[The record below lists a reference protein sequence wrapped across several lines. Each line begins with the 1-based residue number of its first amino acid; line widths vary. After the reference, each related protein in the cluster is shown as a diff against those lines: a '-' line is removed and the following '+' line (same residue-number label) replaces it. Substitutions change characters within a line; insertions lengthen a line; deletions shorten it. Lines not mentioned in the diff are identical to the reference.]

1 MKPILPYRQAH
12 RQIKER
18 RAFISNALKASLAAG
33 LVLTAGEA
41 AANTMLRIN
50 KSYTVGDI
58 MDMILK
64 EIPGAPFSNTVDTLK
79 SGNRN
84 MVVTGIVTTMFAT
97 IDIIGQAIKNGA
109 NFIIAHEPTFYNHT
123 DDTAWVSPN
132 HIVQKKQELL
142 AKNNITI
149 WRLHDYLHSFVP
161 DGVQLGVVTKA
172 GWQPYYKPGNAVLTV
187 PPITLGNLAAHLKK
201 QLEIQQVRVIGQL
214 SQNCERIA
222 LLPGASGGQ
231 RHMSIVEKEKPDVLI
246 VGEVHEWETAEY
258 IRDTQQ
264 LGEKTALIVLG
275 HSVSEE
281 PGLQWLQEW
290 MQARVQ
296 GIQVRHIASGN
307 PFTWV

>member
-1 MKPILPYRQAH
+1 MKSMYPFVRAH
-12 RQIKER
+12 QQHKDR
-18 RAFISNALKASLAAG
+18 RLFISNLARASLAAG
-33 LVLTAGEA
+33 FVLSAGDVA
-41 AANTMLRIN
+41 AHQIFSSQATV
-50 KSYTVGDI
+50 TVGDI
-58 MDMILK
+58 MDLILK
-64 EIPGAPFSNTVDTLK
+64 EIPGAPFSQTVDTLK
-79 SGNRN
+79 SGNRD

-97 IDIIGQAIKNGA
+97 MDIIDQARKAGA

-142 AKNNITI
+142 KQNKMTV

-161 DGVQLGVVTKA
+161 DGVQYGVITKA
-172 GWQPYYKPGNAVLTV
+172 GWQSYYKQGNPVLTL
-187 PPITLGNLAAHLKK
+187 PAITLGNLAAHLKK
-201 QLEIQQVRVIGQL
+201 SLGIEHVRIIGKL

-231 RHMSIVEKEKPDVLI
+231 RHISIVEKERPDVLI

-281 PGLQWLQEW
+281 PGLQWLQQW
-290 MQARVQ
+290 LQPRVKP
-296 GIQVRHIASGN
+296 IQVQHIASGN

>member
-1 MKPILPYRQAH
+1 MKSIIPYTHAH
-12 RQIKER
+12 KQQKER
-18 RAFISNALKASLAAG
+18 RLFITNLLKASVAAG
-33 LVLTAGEA
+33 FVFSAGDA
-41 AANTMLRIN
+41 AATDFFRVN

-58 MDMILK
+58 MDMVLK
-64 EIPGAPFSNTVDTLK
+64 EIPGAPFKNTVDTLK
-79 SGNRN
+79 SGNRE

-97 IDIIGQAIKNGA
+97 IDIIEEAIKTGA

-132 HIVQKKQELL
+132 HIVTKKQEILE
-142 AKNNITI
+142 KNKITI

-161 DGVQLGVVTKA
+161 DSVQFGVVRKA
-172 GWQPYYKPGNAVLTV
+172 GWQSYYKPGNAL
-187 PPITLGNLAAHLKK
+187 ITLPAISLGNLALHLKK
-201 QLEIQQVRVIGQL
+201 QLGIEQVRVIGKL
-214 SQNCERIA
+214 SQPCERVV

-231 RHMSIVEKEKPDVLI
+231 RHISMVEKEKPDVLI

-290 MQARVQ
+290 LQPRTGGIKVQ
-296 GIQVRHIASGN
+296 HIASGN
-307 PFTWV
+307 PFIFV